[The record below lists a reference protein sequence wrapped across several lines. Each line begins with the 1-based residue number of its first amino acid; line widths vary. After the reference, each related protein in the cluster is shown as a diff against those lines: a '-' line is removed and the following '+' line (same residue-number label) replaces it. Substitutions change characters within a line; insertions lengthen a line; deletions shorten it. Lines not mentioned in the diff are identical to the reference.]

1 MKRLLS
7 VLVGVFFLL
16 GSAVLAEAYSI
27 TAQDISNGGTSGLF
41 SSSVLGE
48 NLALKAM
55 PGSTTGEPYDGKNG
69 YNGLGHISSD
79 LFSNTAVKTHE
90 FYAVQQGS
98 GGSDS
103 DSHFSLLSCNVQ
115 VAPVP
120 IPPTILLLGSGLLG
134 FGLLSRRRKVNT

>member
-41 SSSVLGE
+41 SSGVLGE

-69 YNGLGHISSD
+69 YNGLGHIFSD
-79 LFSNTAVKTHE
+79 LFSNTAVKTLE

-98 GGSDS
+98 GGSNS
-103 DSHFSLLSCNVQ
+103 DSHFSINCNVQ

-134 FGLLSRRRKVNT
+134 FGLLSRRKKVNT

>member
-55 PGSTTGEPYDGKNG
+55 PGSTTGEPYDGKND

-79 LFSNTAVKTHE
+79 LFSNTAVKTLE

-98 GGSDS
+98 SGSDS
-103 DSHFSLLSCNVQ
+103 DSHFSINCNVR

-134 FGLLSRRRKVNT
+134 FGLLSRRKKVNT